1 MRSRERVRRTMTSD
15 KDYRSG
21 IARIAAS
28 LPLLAS
34 SWTLQQ
40 LLANFSRSRLI
51 QIDEAKIP
59 LSPRIVENVSRI
71 ILETNPWEKYT
82 NIFTEKRESF
92 PK

>member
-1 MRSRERVRRTMTSD
+1 MTSD

-40 LLANFSRSRLI
+40 LLAIFFFFSIAVNINRRGENPACIVKKSVE
-51 QIDEAKIP
+51 DY
-59 LSPRIVENVSRI
+59 PRDKPSQ
-71 ILETNPWEKYT
+71 K
-82 NIFTEKRESF
+82 
-92 PK
+92 